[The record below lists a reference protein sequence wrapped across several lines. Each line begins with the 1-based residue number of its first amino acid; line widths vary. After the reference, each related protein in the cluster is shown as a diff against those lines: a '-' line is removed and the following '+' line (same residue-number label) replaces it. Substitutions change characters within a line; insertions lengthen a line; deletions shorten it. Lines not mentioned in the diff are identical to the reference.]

1 MRKFVKNTSLFVLL
15 IIVIFSTLLIGTTKI
30 LNSGSYFL
38 IDENTD
44 KIVFGHSHA
53 ANAFNDSLINNFKNL
68 GSSGE
73 SFFYT
78 YYKAKKIIEANKQL
92 KTVFIIFT
100 NNQIELR
107 ANSWIWSDKY
117 LNHTF
122 PKYAAFI
129 DWEGYKLLAQHNW
142 KSLFASECIALRENL
157 YFIFRLR
164 KQRNYIAATEWG
176 EYGTVNKV
184 FTSESNATKKN
195 EAIIENKN
203 TSGYNISYLMK
214 TIALLKK
221 NKINVFLIRSPL
233 HKDYTIINNEFFL
246 KILNDKKLENMF
258 LDFKDFPLQT
268 NQFID
273 SEHLNADGAREF
285 SLFFNKLLV
294 DSLLQKDDKQ
304 VIIKEKIDE
313 LILMKNKKFK

>member
-1 MRKFVKNTSLFVLL
+1 MKKFVKNTSLFVLL
-15 IIVIFSTLLIGTTKI
+15 IIVIFSTLLIATTKI
-30 LNSGSYFL
+30 LNSGSYYL
-38 IDENTD
+38 IDENVD

-53 ANAFNDSLINNFKNL
+53 ANAFNDSLIDHLKNL

-78 YYKAKKIIEANKQL
+78 YYKAKKIIENNKQI

-122 PKYAAFI
+122 SKYAAFI
-129 DWEGYKLLAQHNW
+129 DWEGYKLLMQHNW

-157 YFIFRLR
+157 YFISRLR

-176 EYGTVNKV
+176 EHGNINKV
-184 FTSESNATKKN
+184 FISESNATKKN
-195 EAIIENKN
+195 EVIVENKN
-203 TSGYNISYLMK
+203 TSSYSINYLMK
-214 TIALLKK
+214 TINLLKE

-233 HKDYTIINNEFFL
+233 HKDYPLTNNVIFL
-246 KILNDKKLENMF
+246 KTLNDYKLENMF
-258 LDFKDFPLQT
+258 LDFKDYPLQT

-273 SEHLNADGAREF
+273 SEHLNAAGAREF
-285 SLFFNKLLV
+285 SLFFNTLLA
-294 DSLLQKDDKQ
+294 DSLLQKADKQ
-304 VIIKEKIDE
+304 VIIKKKIDE
-313 LILMKNKKFK
+313 LILVKKQKL

>member
-30 LNSGSYFL
+30 LNSGSYYL

-44 KIVFGHSHA
+44 KIVLGHSHA
-53 ANAFNDSLINNFKNL
+53 ANAFNDSLIDHFKNL
-68 GSSGE
+68 GTSGE

-78 YYKAKKIIEANKQL
+78 FYKTKKIIEANKQI

-129 DWEGYKLLAQHNW
+129 DWEGYKLLMQHNW

-157 YFIFRLR
+157 YFISRLR

-184 FTSESNATKKN
+184 FISESNATKKN
-195 EAIIENKN
+195 EAIVENKI
-203 TSGYNISYLMK
+203 TSSYSISYLMK
-214 TIALLKK
+214 TINLLKE

-233 HKDYTIINNEFFL
+233 HKDYPLTNNEIFL
-246 KILNDKKLENMF
+246 KTLNDYKLENMF
-258 LDFKDFPLQT
+258 LDFKDYPLQT

-273 SEHLNADGAREF
+273 SEHLNAAGSREF
-285 SLFFNKLLV
+285 SLFFNTLLAG
-294 DSLLQKDDKQ
+294 SLLQKDDKQ
-304 VIIKEKIDE
+304 VVIKKKIDE
-313 LILMKNKKFK
+313 LILVKKQKL

>member
-53 ANAFNDSLINNFKNL
+53 ANAFNDSLI
-68 GSSGE
+68 
-73 SFFYT
+73 
-78 YYKAKKIIEANKQL
+78 
-92 KTVFIIFT
+92 IIFT

-214 TIALLKK
+214 TINLLKE

-233 HKDYTIINNEFFL
+233 HKDYTITNNEFFL

>member
-1 MRKFVKNTSLFVLL
+1 MRKFIKNTSLFVLL
-15 IIVIFSTLLIGTTKI
+15 IIVIFSALLIGTTKI
-30 LNSGSYFL
+30 LNNKSYFL
-38 IDENTD
+38 INENTD

-53 ANAFNDSLINNFKNL
+53 ANAFNDSLIDHLKNL

-78 YYKAKKIIEANKQL
+78 YYKAKKIIDANKQL

-100 NNQIELR
+100 NNQIEQR
-107 ANSWIWSDKY
+107 ANSWSWSDKY

-129 DWEGYKLLAQHNW
+129 DWEGYQLLMKHNW

-157 YFIFRLR
+157 YFISRLR
-164 KQRNYIAATEWG
+164 KENNYITATEWG

-184 FTSESNATKKN
+184 FTNEMSATKKGDL
-195 EAIIENKN
+195 IIDSN
-203 TSGYNISYLMK
+203 YISEYSVNYLLK
-214 TIALLKK
+214 TIALLKM

-233 HKDYTIINNEFFL
+233 HKDYSLTNNGKFL
-246 KILNDKKLENMF
+246 NFLNEHKLESLF
-258 LDFKDFPLQT
+258 LDFKDYPMQT

-273 SEHLNADGAREF
+273 WEHLNVNGAREF
-285 SLFFNKLLV
+285 SLFFNKLLA
-294 DSLLQKDDKQ
+294 DSLLQKYDKQ
-304 VIIKEKIDE
+304 FVIKQKIDK
-313 LILMKNKKFK
+313 LILEKKHKSL

>member
-1 MRKFVKNTSLFVLL
+1 MKNTSLFVLL
-15 IIVIFSTLLIGTTKI
+15 IIVIFSTVLIGTNKF

-53 ANAFNDSLINNFKNL
+53 ANAFNDSLIDHLKNL

-92 KTVFIIFT
+92 KTVFVIFT

-129 DWEGYKLLAQHNW
+129 DWDGYKLLAQHNW

-157 YFIFRLR
+157 YFISRLR
-164 KQRNYIAATEWG
+164 KQPNYIAATEWG
-176 EYGTVNKV
+176 EYGTLNKV

-195 EAIIENKN
+195 EAIVENKN
-203 TSGYNISYLMK
+203 TSSYSINYLMK
-214 TIALLKK
+214 TINLLKE

-233 HKDYTIINNEFFL
+233 HKDYPLTNNEVFL
-246 KILNDKKLENMF
+246 KILNDNKLDNMF

-285 SLFFNKLLV
+285 SLFFNTLLV

-304 VIIKEKIDE
+304 VIIKKKIDE
-313 LILMKNKKFK
+313 LILMKNKNFN

>member
-1 MRKFVKNTSLFVLL
+1 VKNTSLFVLL
-15 IIVIFSTLLIGTTKI
+15 IIVIFSTLLIATTKI
-30 LNSGSYFL
+30 LNNGSYYL

-53 ANAFNDSLINNFKNL
+53 ANAFNDSLIDHFKNL

-78 YYKAKKIIEANKQL
+78 FYKTKKIIENNKQI

-129 DWEGYKLLAQHNW
+129 DWEGYKLLMQHNW
-142 KSLFASECIALRENL
+142 KSLFTSECIALRENL
-157 YFIFRLR
+157 YFISRLR
-164 KQRNYIAATEWG
+164 KQPNYIAATEWG

-184 FTSESNATKKN
+184 FISESNATKKN
-195 EAIIENKN
+195 EVIVENKN
-203 TSGYNISYLMK
+203 TSSYSISYLMK
-214 TIALLKK
+214 TINLLKE

-233 HKDYTIINNEFFL
+233 HKDYPLTNNEIFL
-246 KILNDKKLENMF
+246 KTLNDYKLENMF
-258 LDFKDFPLQT
+258 LDFKDYPLQT

-273 SEHLNADGAREF
+273 SEHLNAAGSREF
-285 SLFFNKLLV
+285 SLFFNTLLA

-304 VIIKEKIDE
+304 FIIKKKIDE
-313 LILMKNKKFK
+313 LILVKKQKL

>member
-15 IIVIFSTLLIGTTKI
+15 IIVIFSVLLIGTNKI
-30 LNSGSYFL
+30 LNNRSYFL
-38 IDENTD
+38 INENID

-53 ANAFNDSLINNFKNL
+53 ENAFNDSLIDHFKNL

-78 YYKAKKIIEANKQL
+78 YYKVKKIIENNKQL

-100 NNQIELR
+100 NNQIEQH

-129 DWEGYKLLAQHNW
+129 DWEGYKLLIAHNW
-142 KSLFASECIALRENL
+142 TSLFASECIALRENL

-164 KQRNYIAATEWG
+164 KEHNYIAATEWG
-176 EYGTVNKV
+176 KYGTVNKV
-184 FTSESNATKKN
+184 FTNESGATKKN
-195 EAIIENKN
+195 KVVVEPNY
-203 TSGYNISYLMK
+203 TSEYSVNYLLK
-214 TIALLKK
+214 TIALLKM

-233 HKDYTIINNEFFL
+233 HKDYPLTNNENFL
-246 KILNDKKLENMF
+246 NILNEHKLESIF
-258 LDFKDFPLQT
+258 LDFKDYPLQT

-273 SEHLNADGAREF
+273 SEHLNANGAREF

-294 DSLLQKDDKQ
+294 DSLLQKENKQ
-304 VIIKEKIDE
+304 FIIKQKIDE
-313 LILMKNKKFK
+313 LILVKKQKSF

>member
-1 MRKFVKNTSLFVLL
+1 VKNTSLFVLL
-15 IIVIFSTLLIGTTKI
+15 IIVIFSTVLIGTNKF

-53 ANAFNDSLINNFKNL
+53 ANAFNDSLIDHLKNL

-92 KTVFIIFT
+92 KTVFVIFT

-129 DWEGYKLLAQHNW
+129 DWDGYKLLAQHNW

-157 YFIFRLR
+157 YFISRLR
-164 KQRNYIAATEWG
+164 KQPNYIAATEWG
-176 EYGTVNKV
+176 EYGTVDKV

-214 TIALLKK
+214 TITLLKK

-233 HKDYTIINNEFFL
+233 HKDYPLTNNEVFL
-246 KILNDKKLENMF
+246 KILNDNKLDNMF

-273 SEHLNADGAREF
+273 SEHLNAAGSREF
-285 SLFFNKLLV
+285 SLFFNTLLA

-304 VIIKEKIDE
+304 FFIKNKIDE
-313 LILMKNKKFK
+313 LILVKKQKL